1 MKPTIPIDRDVF
13 EHAITVMPADIDELR
28 HVNNVVYLKWV
39 QEVAS
44 MHWQRRA
51 GTDLLHK
58 TQWVVL
64 RHEIDYHAPALVG
77 DVVTAHTWVELPDG
91 PRQIRWVYFVRA
103 NDQKA
108 IATART
114 TWCML
119 DARNGRPK
127 RVSDEVNRCF
137 GL

>member
-1 MKPTIPIDRDVF
+1 MKPAIPIDRDVF
-13 EHAITVMPADIDELR
+13 EHSITVQSTDIDELR

-44 MHWQRRA
+44 LHWQKRA
-51 GTDLLHK
+51 TTEILNQY
-58 TQWVVL
+58 QWVVL
-64 RHEIDYHAPALVG
+64 RHEIDYHAAALVG
-77 DVVTAHTWVELPDG
+77 ELLRAYTWVDKPDG
-91 PRQIRWVYFVRA
+91 PRQNRWVHFVRVS
-103 NDQKA
+103 DQKA

-119 DARNGRPK
+119 DAGKGRPK
-127 RVSDEVNRCF
+127 RVGDEVNRCF